1 MAIDTQSP
9 ARDAASSTTTTT
21 TTSWRGR
28 GRGRGRG
35 GRGRG
40 SGRGGASASTAV
52 AKTTTTTRGR
62 GGLRRGRA
70 KHFTDSR
77 VQAAYER
84 QRDLKATYQAV
95 AHALKPALA
104 ELAERSVDDM
114 LANPDAHKQSPE
126 YRRVMDQLKQN
137 LAEKF
142 ALYSR
147 RLKRDLKLAEDMYA
161 ADRHV
166 ADKEYEVSCTVMPIK
181 LDKSRVQWM
190 ANFACDEQNGFN
202 DLDEQFWESQ
212 ENRLRILNALL
223 DRGLPVDVSILI
235 FHIASMLPSLR

>member
-1 MAIDTQSP
+1 MATDTQSP
-9 ARDAASSTTTTT
+9 ARDAAASSTTTTT

-40 SGRGGASASTAV
+40 GGRGGASASTTV
-52 AKTTTTTRGR
+52 AKTTTAPRGR

-114 LANPDAHKQSPE
+114 MANPEAHKQSPE
-126 YRRVMDQLKQN
+126 YRRVMDQLKKN
-137 LAEKF
+137 LADKF
-142 ALYSR
+142 ALYNR
-147 RLKRDLKLAEDMYA
+147 RLKHDLKLADDLYA
-161 ADRHV
+161 ADQYL
-166 ADKEYEVSCTVMPIK
+166 ADQEYEVSC
-181 LDKSRVQWM
+181 
-190 ANFACDEQNGFN
+190 AA
-202 DLDEQFWESQ
+202 
-212 ENRLRILNALL
+212 
-223 DRGLPVDVSILI
+223 
-235 FHIASMLPSLR
+235 LPSQ